1 MRSIALVSVDG
12 SIDFLCFPNFD
23 SPSVFAA
30 ILDPQRGGFL
40 SISPDIE
47 DLHTRQLYLPDTN
60 ILLTR
65 FLSEA
70 VVAEITDFMPIVES
84 TDKKPYVHHIL
95 RMLRVIKGRI
105 TFRMRCAPRFD
116 YARSGHAAHNE
127 QGAICFVPESKNC
140 PSLALHATFPMQL
153 DGNDATATFTLDAG
167 EALLWLLVKSM
178 KRRKPA
184 PPLQRRA

>member
-84 TDKKPYVHHIL
+84 TDKKPFTYT
-95 RMLRVIKGRI
+95 
-105 TFRMRCAPRFD
+105 TFSACCASSRAGSPFGCAAPRASTMRD
-116 YARSGHAAHNE
+116 PAMPRTTSRGPSA
-127 QGAICFVPESKNC
+127 SC
-140 PSLALHATFPMQL
+140 PSRRTAQAWLFMPPFPCSSTGMMRPPPSP
-153 DGNDATATFTLDAG
+153 
-167 EALLWLLVKSM
+167 SM
-178 KRRKPA
+178 LEKRY
-184 PPLQRRA
+184 